1 MTTLNKNWVVGI
13 ARRVSRS
20 FNLHPRCKLEF
31 HPPRTSMTRRL
42 AHRDLS
48 LNEVFQAQR
57 LTPLALCVV
66 RSIRES
72 VLQEIKDNLGA
83 VNLVTS

>member
-1 MTTLNKNWVVGI
+1 
-13 ARRVSRS
+13 
-20 FNLHPRCKLEF
+20 
-31 HPPRTSMTRRL
+31 MTRRL
-42 AHRDLS
+42 ENRALS
-48 LNEVFQAQR
+48 IIEVFQAQR

-83 VNLVTS
+83 VNLVTSLGIVLLDRVKEKVVLELTLQLQQH